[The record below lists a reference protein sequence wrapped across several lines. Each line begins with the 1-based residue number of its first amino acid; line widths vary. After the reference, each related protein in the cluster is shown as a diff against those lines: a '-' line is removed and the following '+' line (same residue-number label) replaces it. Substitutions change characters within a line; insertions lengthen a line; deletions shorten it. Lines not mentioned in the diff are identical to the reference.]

1 MGNRVGKIHK
11 HDLPYNGELPVLEDV
26 YACHCGEEFMVQAK
40 TETRFGKD
48 NKEWVKVP
56 GDFSIQYE
64 KTVNGET
71 FIGRAGPDTVF
82 DEPKGDADGEVQ
94 EGTTGETSGGG
105 TQVAEGNGAAGT
117 SE

>member
-11 HDLPYNGELPVLEDV
+11 HDLPYNGDLPVLEDV
-26 YACHCGEEFMVQAK
+26 YACYCGEEFMVQAK

-56 GDFSIQYE
+56 GDISIQYE

-82 DEPKGDADGEVQ
+82 DEVNN
-94 EGTTGETSGGG
+94 EGGETGASGEEVAPSSDG
-105 TQVAEGNGAAGT
+105 TSGTGT